1 MKTKI
6 TLEELE
12 QWAKAY
18 PNMTVSEFI
27 KIFSHKTS

>member
-12 QWAKAY
+12 QWAKVY

-27 KIFSHKTS
+27 KIFSNKTT